1 VLDVLFRGP
10 KASPVAWR
18 PSEKL
23 NAIFDPKN
31 IDYFS
36 AVTFFQFLVIKILD
50 LELDPDS
57 H

>member
-1 VLDVLFRGP
+1 MLDVLFRGP